1 MKGFVGVDYARNIE
15 TKKSISMYVF
25 TLFVGKPI
33 RNFIDE
39 DIQAQ
44 AQIPIEEPLQG
55 LGGLMTRARAKKL
68 EESLQQVVATIF
80 EAAANKKDLEAT
92 IQNALLIEGQ

>member
-1 MKGFVGVDYARNIE
+1 MCSTYTILVILYFSLLRKEI
-15 TKKSISMYVF
+15 
-25 TLFVGKPI
+25 
-33 RNFIDE
+33 FIDE

-55 LGGLMTRARAKKL
+55 LGGSMTRARAKKL

-92 IQNALLIEGQ
+92 IQNALLFEAQ